1 MAGEPVITV
10 VGNATADAEL
20 RFVPSGA
27 AVCNFTVA
35 CTPRIKNGEQWEDG
49 ETVFYRCTGWRDM
62 AENMAESI
70 KRGMRLVVTGRFKV
84 RGYEVEGQQRQSL
97 EIDVDEVGA
106 SMRYASVTAAK
117 VERQAAGAP
126 PATDQWTT
134 QPPQGGGWGAPPAA
148 AAPTWAGAPAPAQ
161 PAPQAPPAQAPPAAP
176 PGWGPPPAGYDQ
188 PPY

>member
-20 RFVPSGA
+20 RFTPSGA

-35 CTPRIKNGEQWEDG
+35 CTPRVKDGDQWKDG
-49 ETVFYRCTGWRDM
+49 ETVFYRCSGWRDM

-70 KRGMRLVVTGRFKV
+70 KRGMRLIVTGKFRV

-106 SMRYASVTAAK
+106 SMRYHSVTATK
-117 VERQAAGAP
+117 VERHAAGGPPPAADPWSTP
-126 PATDQWTT
+126 PAT
-134 QPPQGGGWGAPPAA
+134 GWVGPPAPA
-148 AAPTWAGAPAPAQ
+148 APAPTWAGATGPAPA
-161 PAPQAPPAQAPPAAP
+161 APPAAP
-176 PGWGPPPAGYDQ
+176 PASPPGWGPAPSYPE

>member
-20 RFVPSGA
+20 RFLPSGA

-35 CTPRIKNGEQWEDG
+35 CTPRVKDGDQWKDG
-49 ETVFYRCTGWRDM
+49 ETVFYRCSGWRDM

-70 KRGMRLVVTGRFKV
+70 KRGMRLVVTGRFRV

-106 SMRYASVTAAK
+106 SMRYASVTAVKA
-117 VERQAAGAP
+117 ERAA
-126 PATDQWTT
+126 
-134 QPPQGGGWGAPPAA
+134 
-148 AAPTWAGAPAPAQ
+148 AGAPAPAVDPWATPPPGAGWGPPQ
-161 PAPQAPPAQAPPAAP
+161 QAAAPSWAGAPGGPPPAAPPAPPAAPPAAP
-176 PGWGPPPAGYDQ
+176 PGWGPAPTYPE

>member
-20 RFVPSGA
+20 KFLPSGV

-35 CTPRIKNGEQWEDG
+35 CTPRVKNGENWEDG
-49 ETVFYRCTGWRDM
+49 ETIFYRCAGWRDM

-70 KRGMRLVVTGRFKV
+70 KRGMRVVVTGRFKV
-84 RGYEVEGQQRQSL
+84 RGYEKDGQQRQSL

-106 SMRYASVTAAK
+106 SMRYASVTAQK
-117 VERQAAGAP
+117 VDRQAAGAP
-126 PATDQWTT
+126 AAPGGDPWAT
-134 QPPQGGGWGAPPAA
+134 QPAGGPAPQPWGQPQGAPPAWGAPPA
-148 AAPTWAGAPAPAQ
+148 G
-161 PAPQAPPAQAPPAAP
+161 PPAAP
-176 PGWGPPPAGYDQ
+176 PTGPPPGWAAPPPAYGE